1 MKIMPSCLLTP
12 PSGYS
17 FQPDLICQLCCHQ
30 RHPRAHRSG
39 WTLDLHACFPST
51 QPSPSNPSSRS
62 DYQPSQGTSSN
73 SLKFITQLTCSH
85 IFLSFAC
92 GQLRVTRSHFI
103 SKELCPVISCPKWP
117 KGCFQVY
124 HNRLTYLGFI
134 FRFLPWLPLSV
145 YFFQSYNNFEI
156 CLQIIKSHN
165 INSFC
170 FFSFSQCYR
179 ANLTLIL
186 TF

>member
-1 MKIMPSCLLTP
+1 MAPSRAPSPSQVFSYTFHGLLLFCTAVSYRSAMKIIPSCLLTP

-103 SKELCPVISCPKWP
+103 SKELCPVISCPK
-117 KGCFQVY
+117 
-124 HNRLTYLGFI
+124 
-134 FRFLPWLPLSV
+134 
-145 YFFQSYNNFEI
+145 
-156 CLQIIKSHN
+156 
-165 INSFC
+165 
-170 FFSFSQCYR
+170 
-179 ANLTLIL
+179 
-186 TF
+186 